1 MALSV
6 AVAKLERQI
15 SQRVYDERMKELQL
29 RKAKESEF
37 FKRHPRRHTAERATY
52 FGLNFGRYFQTSIA
66 YNLVSLE
73 TDLMD
78 EAAFCTSK
86 RRGGQRHG

>member
-37 FKRHPRRHTAERATY
+37 FKRHPPETY
-52 FGLNFGRYFQTSIA
+52 G
-66 YNLVSLE
+66 E
-73 TDLMD
+73 D
-78 EAAFCTSK
+78 EGDILWA
-86 RRGGQRHG
+86 